1 MTSVKKHNKIDSF
14 FSRIFTKEKQ
24 VTKTCSFETQLMAY
38 KKSIIIECR
47 DCTNG
52 TSNLDDVVCRHN
64 IFQILI
70 KEPRVDKLV
79 LSHLYER
86 DYEGESLDL
95 LYKLAGFIDNLGI
108 FKNVEI
114 PAECGNCLIKRR
126 NIVDNILEISLK
138 DPVEGYLTLE
148 KFIQSESEDG
158 LCTNTTDNTNNKD
171 HIGSN
176 GRCSRNFLRILGRMK
191 EGGNGLDSQI
201 NELNS
206 ARYVYNRQIKPFT
219 RPRFSTSRIYT
230 EPPDNTVFLESYD
243 VARIGGRM
251 MDVVIYSLS
260 DRPESLYFVIPPE
273 YNMRPDELEI
283 LDSVRS
289 RLMRHRP
296 DDLNFADPANSREY
310 FRRRSQQMV
319 SEEAEKLGVKLVPEQ
334 ITVFSDI
341 LAKYTTGLGILEDI
355 LSDNRVTD
363 VYINAPVDMNPVH
376 VVIEGEECATNIFLS
391 QDDVD
396 TMISRFRALSGRP
409 FGEANP
415 ILDMDLAEYR
425 ARVSCIGNPLS
436 SGGLAYAFR
445 KHASTP
451 WTLPRLINEGSMTPL
466 AAGLLSL
473 MVDGNSSILIA
484 GDVGAGKTSLLS
496 AILLEIPQKY
506 RILTIEDTPELPIH
520 DFQRLGWKVQGMNT
534 RSAVGGSD
542 SEIAPDT
549 ALKAAL
555 RLGNSTL
562 VIGEVRGPETKIL
575 YEAMQVGTAGNSVLG
590 TIHGSS
596 TEAVYE
602 RIVGALGVPEQSFR
616 STDAIVVCSNIRISG
631 SMRKK
636 KRLIQISETTSA
648 NPDGVGVVFND
659 LMKFNASNDMIEPA
673 DLLDMGQSELIGK
686 IASKWGVSVDEVL
699 LNLKMRARIKQII
712 AESGRE
718 RPELVEADM
727 VGQANNMFWLLMN
740 ELQDEKGHVDL
751 GEIFNRWVGWYD
763 EFKKIE

>member
-1 MTSVKKHNKIDSF
+1 
-14 FSRIFTKEKQ
+14 
-24 VTKTCSFETQLMAY
+24 MAY

-52 TSNLDDVVCRHN
+52 TSSLDDVVCRYN
-64 IFQILI
+64 IFRILI

-95 LYKLAGFIDNLGI
+95 LYMLAGFIDNLGI

-114 PAECGNCLIKRR
+114 PAKCGNCLIKRR
-126 NIVDNILEISLK
+126 NLIDNIIKISLE

-148 KFIQSESEDG
+148 KSIRSESEND
-158 LCTNTTDNTNNKD
+158 LCINNNKNKSNNKNKNSND
-171 HIGSN
+171 ISSN
-176 GRCSRNFLRILGRMK
+176 GHCSRNFLHMLGKMK
-191 EGGNGLDSQI
+191 DGGSGLDNQL

-206 ARYVYNRQIKPFT
+206 TRYVYNRQIRPFT

-230 EPPDNTVFLESYD
+230 EPPDNTVFQESYD
-243 VARIGGRM
+243 VARSGGRM

-319 SEEAEKLGVKLVPEQ
+319 FEEAKKMGVKLAPDK

-445 KHASTP
+445 KHARTP

-506 RILTIEDTPELPIH
+506 RILTIEDTPELPLR

-616 STDAIVVCSNIRISG
+616 STDAVVVCSNIRISG

-648 NPDGVGVVFND
+648 NPGGVGVVFND
-659 LMKFNASNDMIEPA
+659 LMKFNTSNDMIQPA

-740 ELQDEKGHVDL
+740 ELQDENGHIDL
-751 GEIFNRWVGWYD
+751 GEIFNRWVEWYD
-763 EFKKIE
+763 EFKKKE

>member
-24 VTKTCSFETQLMAY
+24 VTKTCFFKTQLMAY

-52 TSNLDDVVCRHN
+52 TSSLDDMVCRHN
-64 IFQILI
+64 IFRILI

-138 DPVEGYLTLE
+138 DPVKGYLTLE

-158 LCTNTTDNTNNKD
+158 LCTNNTDNTNNKD

-191 EGGNGLDSQI
+191 EGGNGLDSQL

-273 YNMRPDELEI
+273 YNMRPDELKI

-319 SEEAEKLGVKLVPEQ
+319 FEEAEKLGVKLVPDQ

-506 RILTIEDTPELPIH
+506 RILTIEDTPELPLH

-616 STDAIVVCSNIRISG
+616 STDAVVVCSNIRISG

-659 LMKFNASNDMIEPA
+659 LMRFNASNDMIEPA